1 MGNLVV
7 LRRDADPV
15 PHDGGGS
22 PCSVSSENKERPEA
36 VQAEIPRGAGGQKS
50 ASWKFPVVFKRFG
63 LARFMRGTAKPGA
76 DADPDAYLLVLLADQ
91 ELTAGRDEQAEILI
105 DAAFAAFDRQTP
117 RQTGRIEHYR

>member
-1 MGNLVV
+1 LSCGATLIPFRMTAAAALAPFRLKIRRG
-7 LRRDADPV
+7 LR
-15 PHDGGGS
+15 
-22 PCSVSSENKERPEA
+22 PCRP
-36 VQAEIPRGAGGQKS
+36 EIPRGAGGQKS

-91 ELTAGRDEQAEILI
+91 ELTVGRDEQAEILI